1 MLGRAAGQGRK
12 GHQGPLGERWG
23 GRQQTNVGET
33 LQGGRREE
41 GAEEGGGRG
50 PLLQTS
56 PGLAGR
62 GLDHSHRTGL
72 WAVEII
78 GNLIPRL
85 LGELSVQHT
94 QGPSRPSWG
103 LAPR

>member
-41 GAEEGGGRG
+41 GGGGGGRER
-50 PLLQTS
+50 PTVT
-56 PGLAGR
+56 
-62 GLDHSHRTGL
+62 D
-72 WAVEII
+72 E
-78 GNLIPRL
+78 PRL
-85 LGELSVQHT
+85 GGE
-94 QGPSRPSWG
+94 R
-103 LAPR
+103 A

>member
-41 GAEEGGGRG
+41 GAEEGGDCGAWPRKAHILGRAAV
-50 PLLQTS
+50 TR
-56 PGLAGR
+56 R
-62 GLDHSHRTGL
+62 GLTLH
-72 WAVEII
+72 E
-78 GNLIPRL
+78 
-85 LGELSVQHT
+85 
-94 QGPSRPSWG
+94 
-103 LAPR
+103 